1 MKSVSITEEGEAI
14 MANKEKMAV
23 WLRPETKE
31 LMKKHLDEANAGSMS
46 EFIEKAIRYFCGRL
60 DCNTPE
66 AIEYLAS
73 AVHGIIDSSIKG
85 SEQRLSRL
93 LFKVAVE
100 GGKLSHITAAVN
112 DVDEE
117 EIDKLQSMCI
127 DEVRRLNGIIQFEN
141 AYKYQKS

>member
-1 MKSVSITEEGEAI
+1 MMSVSITEEGEAI

-31 LMKKHLDEANAGSMS
+31 LMKKHLDETIASSMS
-46 EFIEKAIRYFCGRL
+46 EFIEKAITYYCGHL

-66 AIEYLAS
+66 AENYLGE
-73 AVHGIIDSSIKG
+73 AVHSIIDGIIKS

-93 LFKVAVE
+93 LFKVAIE
-100 GGKLSHITAAVN
+100 IGKFSHITAAVN

-117 EIDKLQSMCI
+117 EINKLQSMCI

-141 AYKYQKS
+141 AYRYQKS